1 LFSVNELARLSKLQ
15 RNAILYMQGKSM
27 KNHANAQKQL
37 QDRAKKLGYK
47 K

>member
-1 LFSVNELARLSKLQ
+1 
-15 RNAILYMQGKSM
+15 MQGKSM